1 MVSKDGSA
9 KTEAKMKSNLVFPKN
24 GNLKSGCLMVFSSPP
39 SAHIALHEGRR
50 VEIGQN
56 FVFSHCLKPLALG
69 GFLVCDGL
77 RLLTAIVWPEMKWMI
92 NA

>member
-1 MVSKDGSA
+1 MGISKA
-9 KTEAKMKSNLVFPKN
+9 AAQWF
-24 GNLKSGCLMVFSSPP
+24 FSPP

-77 RLLTAIVWPEMKWMI
+77 RLLMAVVWPEMKWMI